1 MKKYSKLILSTWFSV
16 LAVLATES
24 ISASPIN
31 TEKQENFT
39 QLVEAINKVMF
50 EHHYNI
56 SELHEDEYQSVLDSM
71 KALGKKSTSK
81 QEFLAGF
88 KDIWKNGP
96 FSHVVL
102 KSSNRTAE
110 QMAMY
115 LDNMDVG
122 ESGALLSFQNEV
134 AVLTVNTMMGQDT
147 IEKIRSFYQTV
158 AKSNAKA
165 LIIDLRSNEGGAFAI
180 RPLVSHLINKPLD
193 AGYFLA
199 QKWSSQH
206 SRLPTKQELTK
217 LGPWTGWSVMS
228 FWKDVQEQALV
239 KVQFQ
244 PVDLYLDLPVYILTS
259 SKTASA
265 SELATEALQSSGR
278 VTVIGER
285 TAGQMLSQKPYD
297 VTNGMQLY
305 VPIADYYSI
314 NTGRL
319 EGNPIQPNIE
329 VRAEEAME
337 VALSLASKFK

>member
-1 MKKYSKLILSTWFSV
+1 MKKINKLIFPICFFVS
-16 LAVLATES
+16 AVLATES
-24 ISASPIN
+24 NSTPSMNAEAS
-31 TEKQENFT
+31 ENFT
-39 QLVEAINKVMF
+39 QLVEVINKVMF

-56 SELHEDEYQSVLDSM
+56 NELQGNEYQSVLDSM
-71 KALGKKSTSK
+71 RALGKISTSK
-81 QEFLAGF
+81 QEFIIGF
-88 KDIWKNGP
+88 KNIWKSGP

-102 KSSNRTAE
+102 QPSNRTAE

-122 ESGALLSFQNEV
+122 ESGAQLSFQNEV

-147 IEKIRSFYQTV
+147 IKRIRSFYQTV
-158 AKSNAKA
+158 AQSNAKA
-165 LIIDLRSNEGGAFAI
+165 LIIDLRSNGGGAFAI
-180 RPLVSHLINKPLD
+180 RPLVSHLINKPLN

-206 SRLPTKQELTK
+206 TRLPTKQELTK
-217 LGPWTGWSVMS
+217 LEPWSGWSVIS

-244 PVDLYLDLPVYILTS
+244 PVDLYIDLPVYILTS

-297 VTNGMQLY
+297 VANGMQLY
-305 VPIADYYSI
+305 VPIADYYSM

-329 VRAEEAME
+329 VHAEEAME

>member
-1 MKKYSKLILSTWFSV
+1 MKKFSKLILSTWFSV
-16 LAVLATES
+16 SAVLATES
-24 ISASPIN
+24 NSTSPMNI
-31 TEKQENFT
+31 EKPANFT
-39 QLVEAINKVMF
+39 QLVEVINNVMF

-56 SELHEDEYQSVLDSM
+56 RELQADDYQSVLDSM
-71 KALGKKSTSK
+71 KALGEKSTSK
-81 QEFLAGF
+81 QEFIIGF
-88 KDIWKNGP
+88 KDIWKSGP

-102 KSSNRTAE
+102 RPSNRTAE
-110 QMAMY
+110 QMAMHF
-115 LDNMDVG
+115 DNMDVG
-122 ESGALLSFQNEV
+122 ESGAQLSFQNEV

-147 IEKIRSFYQTV
+147 IKRIRSFYQTV

-165 LIIDLRSNEGGAFAI
+165 LIIDLRSNQGGAFAI
-180 RPLVSHLINKPLD
+180 RPLVSHLINKPLN

-206 SRLPTKQELTK
+206 TRLPTTQELTK
-217 LGPWTGWSVMS
+217 LEPWSGWSVMS
-228 FWKDVQEQALV
+228 FWRDVQEQALV
-239 KVQFQ
+239 KVQFE
-244 PVDLYLDLPVYILTS
+244 PVDLYIDLPVYILTS

-297 VTNGMQLY
+297 VPNGMQLY

-319 EGNPIQPNIE
+319 EGNPIQPDIE
-329 VRAEEAME
+329 VNADEAME

>member
-56 SELHEDEYQSVLDSM
+56 SELHGDEYQSVLDSM

-115 LDNMDVG
+115 LDNIDVG

-165 LIIDLRSNEGGAFAI
+165 LIIDLRD
-180 RPLVSHLINKPLD
+180 RK
-193 AGYFLA
+193 
-199 QKWSSQH
+199 
-206 SRLPTKQELTK
+206 
-217 LGPWTGWSVMS
+217 SV
-228 FWKDVQEQALV
+228 V
-239 KVQFQ
+239 
-244 PVDLYLDLPVYILTS
+244 
-259 SKTASA
+259 
-265 SELATEALQSSGR
+265 
-278 VTVIGER
+278 
-285 TAGQMLSQKPYD
+285 
-297 VTNGMQLY
+297 
-305 VPIADYYSI
+305 
-314 NTGRL
+314 
-319 EGNPIQPNIE
+319 
-329 VRAEEAME
+329 
-337 VALSLASKFK
+337 